1 MIHLMGIGGSGMAPL
16 AELLMI
22 KGYQVSGCDRDRNHR
37 VDRLISLGIKCY
49 RGHDPAHLKSVD
61 RLIYSPAISPS
72 EQELIEAREKVS
84 TVQSRGEALQQE
96 LKEYKVVGIAG
107 THGKTTTTAMLSYI
121 VNNSDISALT
131 FLGGEISSQQSG
143 LSWAESQLA
152 ILELDESD
160 RMFLLFKPF
169 WGVVSSMEVDHMG
182 KHYQTKDQLY
192 SAFKQYLT
200 NSENKLVMVSDEMTS
215 KLTEEMGSEVI
226 TCGQDENV
234 DIYFNANF
242 DHMIYQDRVVK
253 LPVWGIHNYKNAALA
268 ITIGGLL
275 GIASEKS
282 IAALQEFPG
291 VSRRN
296 EIFWQNSNL
305 TMISDYAH
313 HPTEVYAAI
322 STAKEIYDKVTV
334 VFQPHLFSRTKM
346 FASEFAQ
353 SLSNADE
360 VLIMPIYP
368 AREQPLPGVSSA
380 MIADSLNRLGKVN
393 LLLPDKQSLMQWL
406 ETKITSMNGVVI
418 LLGAGDVDNWRGD
431 LVKIAEEK
439 IK

>member
-1 MIHLMGIGGSGMAPL
+1 MAPL

-37 VDRLISLGIKCY
+37 VDRLISLGINCY

-61 RLIYSPAISPS
+61 RLIYSPAISPD
-72 EQELIEAREKVS
+72 EQELIVAKEKLS
-84 TVQSRGEALQQE
+84 TIQSRGEALQQE
-96 LKEYKVVGIAG
+96 LNEYKVVGIAG

-121 VNNSDISALT
+121 VNRSDVSALT

-169 WGVVSSMEVDHMG
+169 WGVVSSIELDHLG
-182 KHYQTKDQLY
+182 QYYQNKDQLY
-192 SAFKQYLT
+192 SAFKQYLI
-200 NSENKLVMVSDEMTS
+200 NSEHRLVMVSDEMTARLAEQM
-215 KLTEEMGSEVI
+215 KSEVI
-226 TCGQDENV
+226 TCGEDEKADV
-234 DIYFNANF
+234 HFKANF
-242 DHMIYQDRVVK
+242 DSMIYRDRMVK
-253 LPVWGIHNYKNAALA
+253 LPVGGIHNYKNAALA
-268 ITIGGLL
+268 ITVGELL
-275 GIASEKS
+275 GVAVDQS

-296 EIFWQNSNL
+296 EIFWQNGNL

-322 STAKEIYDKVTV
+322 STAREIYDKVTV
-334 VFQPHLFSRTKM
+334 VFQPHLFSRTKV
-346 FASEFAQ
+346 FASGFAQ
-353 SLSNADE
+353 SLSYADE
-360 VLIMPIYP
+360 ILIMPIYP
-368 AREQPLPGVSSA
+368 AREKPLPGVTSA
-380 MIADSLNRLGKVN
+380 VIAEALNQLGKVN
-393 LLLPDKQSLMQWL
+393 LLLPDKQSLIQWFKSEIADL
-406 ETKITSMNGVVI
+406 SGTVI
-418 LLGAGDVDNWRGD
+418 LMGAGDIDNWRGD